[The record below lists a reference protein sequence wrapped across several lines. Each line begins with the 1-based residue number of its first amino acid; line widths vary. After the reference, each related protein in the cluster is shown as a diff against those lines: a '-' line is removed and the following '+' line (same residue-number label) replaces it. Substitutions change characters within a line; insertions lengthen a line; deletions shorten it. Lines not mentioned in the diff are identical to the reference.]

1 VRRYKS
7 GQCSISNSINLQE
20 FNSATALL
28 FTPSFLTPFVTNVKA
43 MKGVVYSY
51 RKTRFLEGKKEIF
64 NVGLTERAS
73 ERSHAR
79 NGSLANVADII
90 FFSPGTWSLSATIFS
105 GSAFRPSATLC
116 KISNQ
121 C

>member
-64 NVGLTERAS
+64 NVGL
-73 ERSHAR
+73 
-79 NGSLANVADII
+79 NGTSL
-90 FFSPGTWSLSATIFS
+90 GT
-105 GSAFRPSATLC
+105 
-116 KISNQ
+116 ISRQ
-121 C
+121 KWLAGECG